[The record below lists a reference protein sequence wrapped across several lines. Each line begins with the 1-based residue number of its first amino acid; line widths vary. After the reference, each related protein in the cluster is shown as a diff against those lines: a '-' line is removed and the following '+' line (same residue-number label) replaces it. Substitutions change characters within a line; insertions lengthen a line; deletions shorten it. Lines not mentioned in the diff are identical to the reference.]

1 MTHIYA
7 HGATTPVLAKMPT
20 YILKTASSTNVPQNW
35 PVSSI
40 SIYRRMKFHLF
51 LSSCNKN
58 QLQMKDLNASPKTQT
73 VREEGRSN
81 TSRCRHG
88 QQLLEKDANCSGN
101 NANSWETQFH
111 YFKGV
116 CIVSPQRFL
125 LNGKSLQPHTSQRKS
140 TKNSTPQKR
149 SYKESKNPVNKWAK
163 EKNSQF
169 SKKMKPKWPK
179 TWKNIQFY

>member
-1 MTHIYA
+1 MCPKTGPCLPYPY
-7 HGATTPVLAKMPT
+7 TEEWNS
-20 YILKTASSTNVPQNW
+20 ILFSHSVTKINSKWKTLMQA
-35 PVSSI
+35 
-40 SIYRRMKFHLF
+40 
-51 LSSCNKN
+51 
-58 QLQMKDLNASPKTQT
+58 PKTQT

-169 SKKMKPKWPK
+169 SKKDE
-179 TWKNIQFY
+179 T